1 MAGQGGTDG
10 GMAVQVDIGL
20 ASAGHLGP
28 GRLVAGVQRLA
39 LLDAARFLARHIAL
53 MDGHLAIGAHIDIDA
68 PALALGGLLIF
79 PCREMLA
86 KSEEHTS
93 ELQSLMRISSAVFC
107 LKKKKHNY
115 IN

>member
-68 PALALGGLLIF
+68 PALALGGLPLF
-79 PCREMLA
+79 PFRKMLA
-86 KSEEHTS
+86 GRDTPRTGTS
-93 ELQSLMRISSAVFC
+93 RPPTANPPLPPPR
-107 LKKKKHNY
+107 H
-115 IN
+115 